1 MLDKIN
7 RNDPVTVVTFTFIV
21 SVLVIGGMLYLLHP
35 IWVQK
40 IDKASGKT
48 KVSLELLASYSI
60 TFALVCSIATLL
72 LISGTRQP
80 ASAATHEPSG
90 SFPSQQMALAFTDV
104 GKYGHLVV

>member
-35 IWVQK
+35 TWVQK
-40 IDKASGKT
+40 IDKSTGKAEI
-48 KVSLELLASYSI
+48 SPELLVSYSI
-60 TFALVCSIATLL
+60 TFALVCCIATLL

-80 ASAATHEPSG
+80 TSAATHEPSG
-90 SFPSQQMALAFTDV
+90 SLPSHQMALAFTDV